1 MDFTRFMNKFNDFE
15 KQLSPTS
22 ALKLSFDNITPES
35 DEPPEGK
42 KFWGVPVP
50 EFVSEWI
57 EDEFADPPIFYDG
70 IPVLRKVRRLCNRD
84 DFLLTCVLVSDFRW
98 KTYG

>member
-1 MDFTRFMNKFNDFE
+1 MNKFNDFE

-22 ALKLSFDNITPES
+22 ELKLSFDNITPES
-35 DEPPEGK
+35 DEPPEVNK

-57 EDEFADPPIFYDG
+57 DDEFSDPPIFYEG
-70 IPVLRKVRRLCNRD
+70 FPVHRKVR
-84 DFLLTCVLVSDFRW
+84 
-98 KTYG
+98 